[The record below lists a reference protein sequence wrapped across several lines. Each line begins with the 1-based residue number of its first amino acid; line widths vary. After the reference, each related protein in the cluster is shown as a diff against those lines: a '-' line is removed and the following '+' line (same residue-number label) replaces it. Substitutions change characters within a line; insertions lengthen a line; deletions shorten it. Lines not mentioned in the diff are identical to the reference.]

1 MPKRIFVNR
10 MKTGFDQGQNRLIE
24 GIKIARSKH
33 YTTVDELV
41 EDGYDQKTA
50 AGAMEALG
58 FGDSMY
64 ELFYGLA

>member
-1 MPKRIFVNR
+1 
-10 MKTGFDQGQNRLIE
+10 MKTGFDQRQNRLIE

-58 FGDSMY
+58 FG
-64 ELFYGLA
+64 G